1 MTQQIDCGADR
12 VYNPKTGKC
21 VKKTGKVGKD
31 LLKQGKGRRYAECG
45 GVVVK
50 DAKGVPYCKKPRQSS
65 ASTGSTSKGSSTS
78 KAAASKAVSKATT
91 NAALSRRDADTALH
105 KLRLIRETLRL
116 RDRHIVELQDDLI
129 RCRSERDAKTPAS
142 RLSQADVNALLRM
155 AGGARQG
162 ATQGVARQGPRSAR

>member
-50 DAKGVPYCKKPRQSS
+50 DAKGVPFCKKPRQSS
-65 ASTGSTSKGSSTS
+65 ASTGSTSKSKGSSTS
-78 KAAASKAVSKATT
+78 KAASKATT

-162 ATQGVARQGPRSAR
+162 ARQGPRSAR